1 MVKIKTVI
9 AAGGLGKRLIGYKG
23 NDKTKVLLEVN
34 GTPMINQQIKQL
46 SSWGLSDFIII
57 TNPTYDRLIRDVTSE
72 LGSTITLNFEVQ
84 NKPLGISNALSKANP
99 QIKGDEVI
107 ILMLGDNFFG
117 NNPLKKVDFEKIYN
131 YGGCHIFSTKVPN
144 PSEFGIAEI
153 DFENNVLSIVEKPV
167 DPKSNNAVV
176 GLYIFDKNALNN
188 ISKLKPSLRG
198 EYEITDLIDIYINQ
212 NLCTHSSI
220 ESWWIDAGTPERV
233 EELEEKL
240 SDNF

>member
-34 GTPMINQQIKQL
+34 GTAMINQQIKQL
-46 SSWGLSDFIII
+46 SSWGLSDFTVI
-57 TNPTYDRLIRDVTSE
+57 TNPTYDKLIRDVTSE
-72 LGSTITLNFEVQ
+72 LGSSITLNFEVQ
-84 NKPLGISNALSKANP
+84 NKPLGISHALSKAKP

-131 YGGCHIFSTKVPN
+131 YGGCHIFSIKVPN

-153 DFENNVLSIVEKPV
+153 DFKNNVLNIEEKPA

-176 GLYIFDKNALNN
+176 GLYVFDKNALNN

-198 EYEITDLIDIYINQ
+198 EYEITDLIEIYINQ

-233 EELEEKL
+233 KDLENKL
-240 SDNF
+240 SDNI

>member
-9 AAGGLGKRLIGYKG
+9 AAGGLGTRLIGYKG

-34 GTPMINQQIKQL
+34 GAPMINQQIHQL
-46 SSWGLSDFIII
+46 TSWGLNDFTII
-57 TNPTYDRLIRDVTSE
+57 TNPAYDKLIKNVTSE
-72 LGSTITLNFEVQ
+72 LTSNISLNFEVQ
-84 NKPLGISNALSKANP
+84 DKPLGISHALSKAKP
-99 QIKGDEVI
+99 QIKGDEII

-131 YGGCHIFSTKVPN
+131 YGGCHIFSISVPN

-153 DFENNVLSIVEKPV
+153 DFENNVLNIEEKPIE
-167 DPKSNNAVV
+167 PKSNNAVV
-176 GLYIFDKNALNN
+176 GLYVFDKNALNY

-198 EYEITDLIDIYINQ
+198 EYEITDLIEIYINQ

-233 EELEEKL
+233 KDLENKL
-240 SDNF
+240 SDNI